1 MGWRWIIGQGARQ
14 YGQGAAPSE
23 ICLAGTLS
31 FKTCASR
38 RCYLTEAAERDERE
52 DRSGRRE
59 DGEMLAD
66 ARPVEAVVHQE
77 RHQTEGSRGLQ
88 RAHDETAVAAVS
100 TSVRINQLKFCIGNN
115 YTVLY
120 KSTVVSESSG
130 VVRGGH
136 GPPKLLVNFP
146 INLCCYVLLGCR
158 VKNVILACLKNQY

>member
-1 MGWRWIIGQGARQ
+1 MC
-14 YGQGAAPSE
+14 PPP
-23 ICLAGTLS
+23 
-31 FKTCASR
+31 R

-88 RAHDETAVAAVS
+88 RAHDETAVGAVAAVS
-100 TSVRINQLKFCIGNN
+100 TSVRINQSKFCIGNN

-120 KSTVVSESSG
+120 ISMVVSESSG
-130 VVRGGH
+130 VVKGGTT
-136 GPPKLLVNFP
+136 PPPNFW
-146 INLCCYVLLGCR
+146 
-158 VKNVILACLKNQY
+158 